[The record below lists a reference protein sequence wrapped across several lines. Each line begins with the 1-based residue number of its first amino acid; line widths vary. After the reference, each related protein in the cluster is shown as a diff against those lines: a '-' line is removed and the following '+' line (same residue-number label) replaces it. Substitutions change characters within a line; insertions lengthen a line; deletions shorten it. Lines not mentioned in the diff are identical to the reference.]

1 VSLPGVRPPTI
12 SRSFAR
18 NVRALLQRTPMSKSP
33 LYAHILLDRSGSM
46 ESCRDITIDAFNE
59 YVMGLRRSDDVDARL
74 SLTTFDSK
82 SIDLLQ
88 HVEPAQSFLELSRQN
103 YVPRASTPLLDAIGH
118 VVAETD
124 KVALRDGEK
133 VSLVILTDGHE
144 NASTEHTKETI
155 GALLKDRQDNKG
167 WLVVFLGADVDA
179 FADAGA
185 IGIAP
190 GKYMHLKKGKL
201 RQAMQYVGASQAR
214 YTESGDIN
222 RGDFLKEEQDD
233 AGKD

>member
-1 VSLPGVRPPTI
+1 
-12 SRSFAR
+12 
-18 NVRALLQRTPMSKSP
+18 MSKSP

-59 YVMGLRRSDDVDARL
+59 YVMGLRRSDDVDARI
-74 SLTTFDSK
+74 SLTIFDSA

-88 HVEPAQSFLELSRQN
+88 HAHPAASFMELSRAN

-133 VSLVILTDGHE
+133 VALVILTDGHE

-155 GALLKDRQDNKG
+155 KKLLSDRKENKG

-179 FADAGA
+179 FAEAGA
-185 IGIAP
+185 IGIDA
-190 GKYMHLKKGKL
+190 GHYLSLKKGKL
-201 RQAMQYVGASQAR
+201 RESMRYAGASQTR
-214 YTESGDIN
+214 YAKSGDQ
-222 RGDFLKEEQDD
+222 RAGDFLPEERDD